1 FAFLVH
7 GRIQRDV
14 AQPGAVPVFAA
25 ADGGVHL
32 AKVLLDVGANPPHG
46 VGREARPLLGVEL
59 LHRPEQTEIA
69 FLHEIV
75 QARATAEVALGH
87 RHHEGKVARDQL
99 LPRAGIARLAAEGQ
113 LPLLLTRE
121 GSAAGQG
128 LQVGIQP
135 LELAAATLVHL
146 RFPPPDE
153 NRYVTLSI
161 PRMREG
167 SVGCAY
173 GTRIRETSADRAGAL
188 MDRPSDR

>member
-1 FAFLVH
+1 
-7 GRIQRDV
+7 
-14 AQPGAVPVFAA
+14 
-25 ADGGVHL
+25 
-32 AKVLLDVGANPPHG
+32 
-46 VGREARPLLGVEL
+46 
-59 LHRPEQTEIA
+59 
-69 FLHEIV
+69 
-75 QARATAEVALGH
+75 
-87 RHHEGKVARDQL
+87 
-99 LPRAGIARLAAEGQ
+99 Q

-173 GTRIRETSADRAGAL
+173 GTRITETSADRAGAL
-188 MDRPSDR
+188 MDRPSDRQEDDGRPENTRRPTKTSRALRAAPGLLAQSRHGAATGR